1 MHACSRQIRFD
12 GLTCLGSS
20 AGIATKCIVQA
31 PSTSAL
37 GASPRLHIRHAGHC
51 AGPDAPLPCARGRSR
66 HASALLR
73 AGVVTKGGL
82 RPSRPLSVH
91 PRAARLAARVPPASR
106 GPRRLCRLLRP
117 GRPLSRG
124 QRRRRGF
131 HWRYLWGTAAAGV
144 APYAM
149 RRPDEGACGEGPGG
163 LQVCIRL
170 FLVTCKSPTV
180 SRSIGV

>member
-1 MHACSRQIRFD
+1 MPWLVRRSCHKMHCA
-12 GLTCLGSS
+12 S
-20 AGIATKCIVQA
+20 AEHV
-31 PSTSAL
+31 
-37 GASPRLHIRHAGHC
+37 GAWSEPRLHIRHAGHC

-149 RRPDEGACGEGPGG
+149 RRPRTRERAERGRA
-163 LQVCIRL
+163 VCKCVFGY
-170 FLVTCKSPTV
+170 FLSLV
-180 SRSIGV
+180 SRPPSLGVSEYKR